1 MDATAYFIYCKDFL
15 QQESL
20 QYIMYTFR
28 ANPLMLV
35 VTPFEHG
42 VPSSFHNIAPFFASV
57 FVLIEPL
64 FQFTQEALY

>member
-1 MDATAYFIYCKDFL
+1 
-15 QQESL
+15 
-20 QYIMYTFR
+20 MYTFR

-35 VTPFEHG
+35 VNNVDSFEHC

>member
-1 MDATAYFIYCKDFL
+1 
-15 QQESL
+15 
-20 QYIMYTFR
+20 MYTFR

-35 VTPFEHG
+35 
-42 VPSSFHNIAPFFASV
+42 APLNTVYPAVFILLLFFASV